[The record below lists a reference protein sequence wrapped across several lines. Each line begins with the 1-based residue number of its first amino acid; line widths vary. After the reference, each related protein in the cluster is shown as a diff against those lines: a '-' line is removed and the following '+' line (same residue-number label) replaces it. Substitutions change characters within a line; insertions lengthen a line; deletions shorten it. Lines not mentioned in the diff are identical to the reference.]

1 MTLKELRKE
10 LQTIIRYHKEAIEA
24 FKDKTTPIG
33 IANLGGQI
41 CALELVIIHL
51 DGMIYKEEHPEE
63 YKEVEE

>member
-33 IANLGGQI
+33 LANLGGQI

-63 YKEVEE
+63 YKEVVV

>member
-10 LQTIIRYHKEAIEA
+10 LQTIIRYHKEAIEF
-24 FKDKTTPIG
+24 FKDKATPIG
-33 IANLGGQI
+33 NAHLGGQI